1 MSYNKK
7 IIGKEKLFE
16 VLNNDISLEQLFS
29 ADSMIF
35 MDNLTYEAYELF
47 RVGYSKEDIQKKILK

>member
-7 IIGKEKLFE
+7 IIGKEKLLE

-35 MDNLTYEAYELF
+35 MDNLTYEVYELF
-47 RVGYSKEDIQKKILK
+47 KRGHSKEDILKKIIK